1 MDFKEKSVGNGAPTD
16 AFDRFEVHG
25 WALGALGTGGPITYY
40 VDDVGLYG
48 EVAPPALSVGFASA
62 NFDVAEGSTGEI
74 VVKLNRNFFENDPDE
89 VTVEYAVEELTPI
102 PGREYTPVSG
112 SLTFTRGG
120 DQEQSFSLETFDDSK
135 YEPDERVMLR
145 LSNAVGGE
153 LGAAQASAT
162 IVDDDPFDPLLYDDF
177 ELYPYL
183 WEAGESLELSNPE
196 LAPGDAMALPGQDG
210 FERVLQVQ
218 TNAAYDG
225 PTKAV
230 IDDLTASITT
240 SDKQSKKQ
248 IEDAIKRLEQSLDP
262 DYWINRLLLDP
273 EDGKQ
278 VFDRQAQA
286 LSELRKVVKAGGP
299 QSPVAQSAI
308 DQVVELAAEL
318 ASFSIEI
325 AESNG
330 AEAKEMI
337 KAQKRAKREAMA
349 RRKREAAERPAAE
362 SEA

>member
-1 MDFKEKSVGNGAPTD
+1 M
-16 AFDRFEVHG
+16 
-25 WALGALGTGGPITYY
+25 
-40 VDDVGLYG
+40 
-48 EVAPPALSVGFASA
+48 
-62 NFDVAEGSTGEI
+62 
-74 VVKLNRNFFENDPDE
+74 
-89 VTVEYAVEELTPI
+89 
-102 PGREYTPVSG
+102 
-112 SLTFTRGG
+112 
-120 DQEQSFSLETFDDSK
+120 
-135 YEPDERVMLR
+135 
-145 LSNAVGGE
+145 
-153 LGAAQASAT
+153 
-162 IVDDDPFDPLLYDDF
+162 
-177 ELYPYL
+177 
-183 WEAGESLELSNPE
+183 
-196 LAPGDAMALPGQDG
+196 
-210 FERVLQVQ
+210 
-218 TNAAYDG
+218 
-225 PTKAV
+225 
-230 IDDLTASITT
+230 
-240 SDKQSKKQ
+240 
-248 IEDAIKRLEQSLDP
+248 EQSLDP